1 MKSHNI
7 QSSVFPSYELCSEPS
22 LYFRWESNNAQ
33 SSASGFIE
41 FGQQKRVIL
50 PKSTRVFTDTYF
62 NSFSIGKWKNKTG
75 LTDLALSLSF
85 TGEIV
90 LRWWWYQSQ
99 GRRASIGEVRLT
111 SSDPVNPVHIPVPQF
126 ERLTDGVIAFEVF
139 ALADSVIHGFQYVT
153 SMLPRREVR
162 LAISITHF
170 NRQQYVIPAVHRL
183 NEQLLS
189 DPAYSNRVK
198 LFVVDNSQ
206 NLKPEDMVGAQIIP
220 NANLGGS
227 GGFMRGLIHVQD
239 TGEFTH
245 CLFMDDDASTEI
257 EAIRRTIAILQYAKD
272 EKTAVSGAMLFE
284 HKPFIQYENAA
295 WFNGVCHPR
304 NTDLDLRDI
313 GNVVENE
320 KEVAVDYGGWWFF
333 AFPLQTV
340 EKYVFPFFVR
350 GDDSFF
356 CLTNSFSILTLNGI
370 ASWQDSFATKDSP
383 YTVYL
388 DTRYHLI
395 HNLLGLFAG
404 ASRGKAL
411 RLMRSWFK
419 RYTLSYHYES
429 AQTMLDAVED
439 VVKGPEFWQK
449 NVDMIA
455 RRSQIMARV
464 QKEKMQDLS
473 SDWENTFRLIE
484 SVRKRGLVS
493 RGTLNGHLLPLSIF
507 KNHNV
512 ALKKQFGGSVSDSFL
527 IRKVLYVE
535 SRSQKGYVVEYN
547 RKLFFK
553 ILLRY
558 YCVCYRFWRD
568 YYKLKKDYQS
578 NLNGLISR
586 EFWLKQF
593 ETHNK

>member
-1 MKSHNI
+1 MSFI
-7 QSSVFPSYELCSEPS
+7 TQSAVFPSYDLCSDED
-22 LYFRWESNNAQ
+22 LYFRLNERCLLQYGEVS
-33 SSASGFIE
+33 
-41 FGQQKRVIL
+41 RVVMHKGGVL
-50 PKSTRVFTDTYF
+50 STDTYF
-62 NSFSIGKWKNKTG
+62 NSVSVGKWKSLTG
-75 LTDLALSLSF
+75 LTDLTLQLRFKGAVALKWSWHR
-85 TGEIV
+85 THNRQIV
-90 LRWWWYQSQ
+90 
-99 GRRASIGEVRLT
+99 IGEAKL
-111 SSDPVNPVHIPVPQF
+111 SSVDINQPVQIPVPQY
-126 ERLTDGVIAFEVF
+126 ERLSDGVISFELF
-139 ALADSVIHGFQYVT
+139 ALEDTEVAGFEYT
-153 SMLPRREVR
+153 TTMAPRRDVK
-162 LAISITHF
+162 LGITITHF
-170 NRQQYVIPAVHRL
+170 NRQQYVIPAVRRL
-183 NEQLLS
+183 NQQLLANPRYA
-189 DPAYSNRVK
+189 DRVK

-206 NLKPEDMVGAQIIP
+206 NLAVEQMSGAQIIP

-227 GGFMRGLIHVQD
+227 GGFMRGLIHIQD
-239 TGEFTH
+239 SGEFTH
-245 CLFMDDDASTEI
+245 GLFMDDDASTEI

>member
-1 MKSHNI
+1 MSFI
-7 QSSVFPSYELCSEPS
+7 LQSVVFPSYDLCGEES
-22 LYFRWESNNAQ
+22 LYFKMNDRCALQ
-33 SSASGFIE
+33 SLGRSKVLM
-41 FGQQKRVIL
+41 QQGGRL
-50 PKSTRVFTDTYF
+50 FTNTYF
-62 NSFSIGKWKNKTG
+62 NTVSIGKWKSYTG
-75 LTDLALSLSF
+75 LTDLTLNLSF
-85 TGEIV
+85 QGRVV
-90 LRWWWYQSQ
+90 LKWWWYRSEE
-99 GRRASIGEVRLT
+99 RHLVIGESIL
-111 SSDPVNPVHIPVPQF
+111 SCDDASYPVSVPVPQY
-126 ERLTDGVIAFEVF
+126 ERLTDGVVGFELF
-139 ALADSVIHGFQYVT
+139 ALENSEIFDFDYRTTMQ
-153 SMLPRREVR
+153 PRRQVR
-162 LAISITHF
+162 LGIVITHF
-170 NRQQYVIPAVHRL
+170 NREQYVVPAVRRL
-183 NEQLLS
+183 NQQLLT
-189 DPAYSNRVK
+189 DPSYADRVR
-198 LFVVDNSQ
+198 LFVIDNSQ
-206 NLKPEDMVGAQIIP
+206 NLTNAQMAGAKVIP

-227 GGFMRGLIHVQD
+227 GGFMRGLIHIQD
-239 TGEFTH
+239 SGEFTH
-245 CLFMDDDASTEI
+245 GLFMDDDASTEI

>member
-1 MKSHNI
+1 MSFI
-7 QSSVFPSYELCSEPS
+7 LQSAVFPSFDLCSEES
-22 LYFRWESNNAQ
+22 LYFRSSEKKILFDKSSN
-33 SSASGFIE
+33 GL
-41 FGQQKRVIL
+41 IL
-50 PKSTRVFTDTYF
+50 SKSQRIDTNTYF
-62 NSFSIGKWKNKTG
+62 NYFSIGKWVNKTG
-75 LTDLALSLSF
+75 LTDVSLRLRF
-85 TGEIV
+85 TGKVV
-90 LRWWWYQSQ
+90 LQWVCYKEGEQHVLLDSVPLFSDDFKVPLELPAPKLSQ
-99 GRRASIGEVRLT
+99 LNSGVLCFNIQAQTDSVLYDFEYVTTMPPRRDVRLGI
-111 SSDPVNPVHIPVPQF
+111 V
-126 ERLTDGVIAFEVF
+126 
-139 ALADSVIHGFQYVT
+139 
-153 SMLPRREVR
+153 
-162 LAISITHF
+162 ITHF
-170 NRQQYVIPAVHRL
+170 NRQEYVTLAIQRL
-183 NEQLLS
+183 TKHLLS
-189 DPAYSNRVK
+189 DPSYIERVK

-206 NLKPEDMVGAQIIP
+206 NLTVDQVGGAQIIR

-227 GGFMRGLIHVQD
+227 GGFMRGLMYLENA
-239 TGEFTH
+239 GEFTH